1 MKRTTNSLGRKL
13 NRLKMWAYHD
23 FRSAFIL
30 ADTIVMLLMVGFAMI
45 IVLSTQ
51 YHASTITPTNEVVAL
66 PDPTAELLEMTT
78 FDEIMYEKLFQERV
92 DPPLIAKDISETVE
106 LPGEEP
112 TETTTEEITETQ
124 ETPEEE
130 IQEEPE
136 AVPDEETEEAVEEN
150 SESEEEAEPEPEDE
164 EIEYRYYMQN
174 SEEFENF
181 VRVVEAEVT
190 GTDPA
195 PGVTPEEAYNSKL
208 RVAQVILNRVE
219 SEQFPNTVN
228 DVIFQHGAFSPLL
241 DGRYWEVEICT
252 MTREACWAAIKA
264 DTPDMTSGCEY
275 FSAHTDYCKY
285 GELIFTDSA
294 DISYFKGYL

>member
-30 ADTIVMLLMVGFAMI
+30 ADTVVMLLMVGFAMI

-51 YHASTITPTNEVVAL
+51 YHASTITPTNEVDVL
-66 PDPTAELLEMTT
+66 PDPTTELVKMAS
-78 FDEIMYEKLFQERV
+78 FDEIMHEKLFQERV
-92 DPPLIAKDISETVE
+92 NPPLIAKDMSEPVE
-106 LPGEEP
+106 LPEEVP
-112 TETTTEEITETQ
+112 TETTDDEIVETQ
-124 ETPEEE
+124 ETPEKE
-130 IQEEPE
+130 IQEELEVIPE
-136 AVPDEETEEAVEEN
+136 ED
-150 SESEEEAEPEPEDE
+150 SESNDNE
-164 EIEYRYYMQN
+164 EIEYRYYMQDA
-174 SEEFENF
+174 EEFENF

-195 PGVTPEEAYNSKL
+195 PGVTLEEAYDSKL

-219 SEQFPNTVN
+219 SDQFPNTVN
-228 DVIFQHGAFSPLL
+228 DVIFQYGAFSPLL

-264 DTPDMTSGCEY
+264 DTPDMTSGCEF